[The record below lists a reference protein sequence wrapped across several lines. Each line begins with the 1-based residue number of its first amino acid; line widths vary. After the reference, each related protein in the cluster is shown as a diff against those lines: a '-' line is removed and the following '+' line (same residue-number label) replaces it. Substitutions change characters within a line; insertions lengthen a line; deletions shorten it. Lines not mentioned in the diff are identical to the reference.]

1 MTFVVI
7 LHLADAFIQSD
18 LQEYSHIQVIHLLSV
33 CVFPG
38 NWTHNIC
45 AANAMLYH
53 WATGTLVCDSHRL
66 AKICSEQCLEIC
78 ITSTPC
84 DCLPLYNV
92 LLIVFLNCKSLWIKA
107 SAKLINVNVTFPLTN
122 VIRLK
127 PICFL
132 SQGMLVGLLI
142 LQVIIYR
149 SRILAIIFNQRNIC
163 VYL

>member
-1 MTFVVI
+1 M
-7 LHLADAFIQSD
+7 
-18 LQEYSHIQVIHLLSV
+18 LLSKATYKNILIFKLYIYCQYV
-33 CVFPG
+33 CSLGIEPTTFALLMQCS
-38 NWTHNIC
+38 N
-45 AANAMLYH
+45 Y
-53 WATGTLVCDSHRL
+53 WAKGTLVCDSHRL

-92 LLIVFLNCKSLWIKA
+92 RLIVFLNCKSLWIKA
-107 SAKLINVNVTFPLTN
+107 SAKWINVNVTFPLSN

-149 SRILAIIFNQRNIC
+149 SHILAIIFNQRNIC